1 MPLIVLAKAEIPSM
15 STIVSKVLTLSST
28 KESKEDRSIEELRDS
43 KLIRSFFI
51 RPVLVVLPISSSR

>member
-1 MPLIVLAKAEIPSM
+1 MLLIVLAKAETPSM

-28 KESKEDRSIEELRDS
+28 KVSKWDRSMEELRNS

-51 RPVLVVLPISSSR
+51 IPVLVALPISSSR